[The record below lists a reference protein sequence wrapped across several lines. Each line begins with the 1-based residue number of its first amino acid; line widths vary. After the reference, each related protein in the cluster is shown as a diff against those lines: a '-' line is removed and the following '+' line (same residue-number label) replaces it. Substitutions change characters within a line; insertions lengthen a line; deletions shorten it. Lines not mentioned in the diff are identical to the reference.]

1 MDTIYS
7 LLLLF
12 NLTGINA
19 ASGLQYHQDQLY
31 IVSDNSPYLYHYHVQ
46 EERMDK
52 VLLDS
57 LQQTEMVAKKDK
69 KDFEALCDV
78 GDALVIVGS
87 GSKPQRQEAFIYDK
101 RNSHVRRVSLDSIY
115 QRMQEIG
122 KVDKQNFN
130 IEGLTYDNGTWY
142 FLNRGNGEKKQNV
155 IFTVAGDSDFIL
167 RPETLSANHIELS
180 DIQNYTTGFSD
191 GVIVDGRLFFIA
203 TAEDSASTYHDG
215 ENKGSYISYI
225 NLSDWTL
232 GQTHQLSSTKK
243 LEGLAVYGQSAD
255 TITFILCEDPDDES
269 NNRCPIYRYD
279 FDLGSA
285 EI

>member
-1 MDTIYS
+1 MDAIYS

-19 ASGLQYHQDQLY
+19 ASGLQYGQDQLY

-57 LQQTEMVAKKDK
+57 TQQAEIVAKKDK

-87 GSKPQRQEAFIYDK
+87 GSKPQRQDAFIYDK
-101 RNSHVRRVSLDSIY
+101 RNRHVRRVSLESIY

-122 KVDKQNFN
+122 KVDKHNFN
-130 IEGLTYDNGTWY
+130 IEGLAYDSGTWY
-142 FLNRGNGEKKQNV
+142 FLNRGNGKEKQNV
-155 IFTVAGDSDFIL
+155 IFTVAGDLDFIL
-167 RPETLSANHIELS
+167 RPETLRANHIELPR
-180 DIQNYTTGFSD
+180 IQNYTTGFSD
-191 GVIVDGRLFFIA
+191 GVIVDGCLFFIA
-203 TAEDSASTYHDG
+203 TAEESASTYLDG
-215 ENKGSYISYI
+215 ENQGSYMSYI
-225 NLSDWTL
+225 DLNDWKL
-232 GQTHQLSSTKK
+232 GPTHQLSNTKK

-269 NNRCPIYRYD
+269 NNKCPIYRYD
-279 FDLGSA
+279 FILQ
-285 EI
+285 IM